1 MDGKKETHWYDFSS
15 DFYHKMQ
22 QIIYHILSLL
32 IITYYRTIF
41 SEYARVT
48 KVLTALAKGKD
59 SNGDIDCEHEEKTR
73 HSIEGGENLTK
84 FYLDEN
90 KKNDKIEESKA
101 PFGEGSSEE
110 KIENLYAKKET
121 KHQDEKFL
129 QNLYHVQVNQ
139 FILFHRESH
148 LINSN

>member
-1 MDGKKETHWYDFSS
+1 MDGKKETHRYDFSS
-15 DFYHKMQ
+15 DFYHKMA
-22 QIIYHILSLL
+22 QIFFVNYILSLL

-48 KVLTALAKGKD
+48 KVITALAKGKH
-59 SNGDIDCEHEEKTR
+59 SNGDIDCEHDEKTR

-90 KKNDKIEESKA
+90 KKNDKIEELKT

-110 KIENLYAKKET
+110 KIENLKTKKET
-121 KHQDEKFL
+121 KHHNEKFL
-129 QNLYHVQVNQ
+129 QNLYHVQVCQ
-139 FILFHRESH
+139 FILLHRKGH
-148 LINSN
+148 